1 MGRGRK
7 TPLPMA
13 VISFE
18 TQSTPS
24 HLTDHQKESETLSL
38 EQLFVPAKPCGSNIR
53 SPVLGVAVSGTILD
67 QDWKSL
73 PGAGVM

>member
-1 MGRGRK
+1 MGKGRK
-7 TPLPMA
+7 TPLSMA
-13 VISFE
+13 MISFG

-24 HLTDHQKESETLSL
+24 HLTDHQKESETLL
-38 EQLFVPAKPCGSNIR
+38 EQLFVPAKPCGSHIR